1 MEGVE
6 IAVVVDEP
14 ICERESR
21 SELLARRVRAV
32 LLPLARLKLRERL
45 RIAGPCPETRPRK
58 AQLGRCVNADEDES
72 GRAAEGS
79 NLSWIPNRIDD
90 IASAQ
95 TGDQSLRENTEPAL
109 FPKERAYPNEV
120 LAFGRESARGGLL
133 SDDIGE
139 RIHGEPPSPQVCG
152 HLALARG
159 VWARDAQNETHRL
172 RAYREDSRERDRL
185 GADCPAC
192 RC

>member
-1 MEGVE
+1 MESVE
-6 IAVVVDEP
+6 IAIVVDEP
-14 ICERESR
+14 IRERESR

-90 IASAQ
+90 IAQAQ
-95 TGDQSLRENTEPAL
+95 PGDQSLRENPGPAL
-109 FPKERAYPNEV
+109 FPKECAYPNEV
-120 LAFGRESARGGLL
+120 FAFGRESSRSGLL
-133 SDDIGE
+133 SDDVGE
-139 RIHGEPPSPQVCG
+139 RMHGETTSP
-152 HLALARG
+152 
-159 VWARDAQNETHRL
+159 
-172 RAYREDSRERDRL
+172 
-185 GADCPAC
+185 
-192 RC
+192 